1 MNVPTPRELFRQFE
15 AGHISRA
22 EFQASMAEHA
32 KELIEE
38 MDEAYRNPVAA
49 FIDQLHTRHAAFVLT
64 CKHGEQTVREMLSA
78 LADLPDFPP
87 ARRLWNAMHTHVPLH
102 CFFRTKTDPVFR
114 ILRLEVKPLLA
125 TVLLEHGSPAKGGT
139 QTLEVRLRRLR
150 NGQWI
155 EEWRR

>member
-1 MNVPTPRELFRQFE
+1 M
-15 AGHISRA
+15 
-22 EFQASMAEHA
+22 
-32 KELIEE
+32 
-38 MDEAYRNPVAA
+38 
-49 FIDQLHTRHAAFVLT
+49 
-64 CKHGEQTVREMLSA
+64 
-78 LADLPDFPP
+78 
-87 ARRLWNAMHTHVPLH
+87 PLH